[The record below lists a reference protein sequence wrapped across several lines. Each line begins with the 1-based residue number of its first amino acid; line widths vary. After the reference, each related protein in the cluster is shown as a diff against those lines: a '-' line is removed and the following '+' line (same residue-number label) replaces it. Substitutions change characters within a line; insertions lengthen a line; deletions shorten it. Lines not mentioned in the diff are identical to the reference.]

1 MSTTQQDK
9 PGSKPRQRSRKAEQ
23 RGQKAEQSPKLEQNE
38 EQIGTAAV
46 ATETAALG
54 EAVPAELAVGEAY
67 APADVPLIGQAM
79 TDQALTD
86 QALTDQVLTDQAAIG
101 QAVIGQVAP
110 ADAPSINPG
119 APADHGS
126 IGIETIA
133 NAYSSYANKSWL
145 ETGSLV
151 EKLIGARSFDR
162 VIEIQTEF
170 ARQAYASLVAESQN
184 ICDLYSRLAR
194 QAFRQTFEPW
204 QGFAAGTRSK

>member
-23 RGQKAEQSPKLEQNE
+23 RGQKGEQSPKLDQNE

-46 ATETAALG
+46 ATETAAIG
-54 EAVPAELAVGEAY
+54 EAAPAEFAAS
-67 APADVPLIGQAM
+67 APADVSVIGQA
-79 TDQALTD
+79 LPD

-119 APADHGS
+119 APADNGS
-126 IGIETIA
+126 IGIQTIA

-194 QAFRQTFEPW
+194 QAFRQTFEP
-204 QGFAAGTRSK
+204 FAVGTRSK

>member
-46 ATETAALG
+46 ATETAAIG
-54 EAVPAELAVGEAY
+54 EAVPAELAAGEAS

-79 TDQALTD
+79 TD